1 MATKYYTVT
10 LTEKQKELVLGAVND
25 AKISIVQEGFTRKDK
40 MMVLD
45 AIMNAKRVWSWNQR
59 VTFKEGEN

>member
-10 LTEKQKELVLGAVND
+10 LTEKQKHMVLDAVND
-25 AKISIVQEGFTRKDK
+25 AKSSIVQEGFTRKDK

-59 VTFKEGEN
+59 VTFKEGEE